1 MIRRPPRSTRTDTL
15 FPYTTLFRSG
25 GGRLIRKRHQL
36 RGGAQQVQQARFVET
51 LELGLVSNAAIGGLR
66 AAASIVISRPD
77 QFLGLLSGGRRGDG
91 ERECAGHR
99 GRSAPGFAPQPAVLS
114 VRFAQRPAPAS
125 FPIVG
130 PRPLLAA
137 LSRLTR
143 KAKPGIR
150 LAVLR
155 SRNISAGARS
165 DQCSAALF

>member
-1 MIRRPPRSTRTDTL
+1 MRISDWSSDVCSSDLVVVAFGTQRRLQAADVI
-15 FPYTTLFRSG
+15 FRAAPEADGG

-99 GRSAPGFAPQPAVLS
+99 GRSA
-114 VRFAQRPAPAS
+114 
-125 FPIVG
+125 
-130 PRPLLAA
+130 
-137 LSRLTR
+137 
-143 KAKPGIR
+143 
-150 LAVLR
+150 R
-155 SRNISAGARS
+155 SEEHTSELQSLMRIP
-165 DQCSAALF
+165 